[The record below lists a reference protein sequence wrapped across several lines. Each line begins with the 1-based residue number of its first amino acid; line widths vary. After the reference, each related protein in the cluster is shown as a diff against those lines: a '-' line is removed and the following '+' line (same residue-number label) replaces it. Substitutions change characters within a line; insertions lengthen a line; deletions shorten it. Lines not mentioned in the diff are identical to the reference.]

1 TATTHHTQSPLH
13 VLLDLF
19 WTPWAFALLCAAA
32 AGELMAAAPG
42 ELRLIKVPRWLSEQW
57 LKGEPGAVV
66 ADLDLEAGVLRL
78 QTSAASTSNGRPSL
92 LRVERR
98 ASPELFAFPKL
109 EHGEGDGAEVAVEG
123 GILESLSLRADLQD
137 TAYKNM
143 LQQRAEDGSATAGNR
158 SLLEKRFIHL
168 DSRPDKETVKADGD
182 RSKTLVSGVSTAAA
196 AQPGNELNVATF
208 EEVAAAVESALKA
221 TKGRGLTCEELLAML
236 PGGCSL
242 LHLRDAL
249 VALADP
255 KSLQDHE
262 LEGATQ
268 DAKGSSCRRVYSY
281 APCRGRA
288 LTGEMLRGIGQRA
301 GQTAAA
307 QTLQQ
312 AVPGLPLLG
321 PGLPTSSEEA
331 EIRMPLLKRPRR

>member
-1 TATTHHTQSPLH
+1 
-13 VLLDLF
+13 
-19 WTPWAFALLCAAA
+19 
-32 AGELMAAAPG
+32 MAAAPG

-57 LKGEPGAVV
+57 LKGAPGAVV
-66 ADLDLEAGVLRL
+66 ADLDLQAGVLRL
-78 QTSAASTSNGRPSL
+78 QTNAASTSNGRPSL

-109 EHGEGDGAEVAVEG
+109 EQGEGDGAEVAVEG

-137 TAYKNM
+137 SAYKNM

-182 RSKTLVSGVSTAAA
+182 RSKTLVSGVSAAAA
-196 AQPGNELNVATF
+196 AQPGNELNIATF

-255 KSLQDHE
+255 KSLRGHE

-268 DAKGSSCRRVYSY
+268 DAMGASCRRVHSYGY

-288 LTGEMLRGIGQRA
+288 LTGEMLRGIGHQQPQPQQQQQLQQQLQQQQQRA

-312 AVPGLPLLG
+312 AAPGMSLRG

>member
-1 TATTHHTQSPLH
+1 
-13 VLLDLF
+13 
-19 WTPWAFALLCAAA
+19 
-32 AGELMAAAPG
+32 
-42 ELRLIKVPRWLSEQW
+42 
-57 LKGEPGAVV
+57 
-66 ADLDLEAGVLRL
+66 
-78 QTSAASTSNGRPSL
+78 
-92 LRVERR
+92 
-98 ASPELFAFPKL
+98 
-109 EHGEGDGAEVAVEG
+109 
-123 GILESLSLRADLQD
+123 
-137 TAYKNM
+137 M

-182 RSKTLVSGVSTAAA
+182 RSKTLVSGVSAAAA
-196 AQPGNELNVATF
+196 AQPGNELNIATF

-255 KSLQDHE
+255 KSLRGHE
-262 LEGATQ
+262 LEGVTQ
-268 DAKGSSCRRVYSY
+268 DAMGASCRRVYSY

-288 LTGEMLRGIGQRA
+288 LTGEMLRGIGRQQPQPQQQQQQLQQQLQQQQQQQRA

-312 AVPGLPLLG
+312 AAPGMSLRG